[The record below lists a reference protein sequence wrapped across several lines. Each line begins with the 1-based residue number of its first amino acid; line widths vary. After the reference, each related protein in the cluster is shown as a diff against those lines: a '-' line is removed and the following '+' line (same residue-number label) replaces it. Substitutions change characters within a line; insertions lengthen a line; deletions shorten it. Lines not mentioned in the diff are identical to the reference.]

1 MVDYRDVIRDDNDLA
16 LFLRNMRKFDQRFVE
31 AMTSKV
37 DFTMRFEVHGN
48 QGELLHCRVSDDG
61 FDRPK
66 GVEKRIDARMK
77 MMPNRNRLGGD

>member
-1 MVDYRDVIRDDNDLA
+1 MADYRDVIRDDNDLA

-31 AMTSKV
+31 AMTSMV

-66 GVEKRIDARMK
+66 GVEKRIDAKKRT
-77 MMPNRNRLGGD
+77 MPGRGQLVD